1 MALKVAG
8 RHYLMG
14 TKGKI
19 VGMATTSELEED
31 PKIIQD
37 HLAV

>member
-14 TKGKI
+14 TKGMI
-19 VGMATTSELEED
+19 AGIATTEELTTNPD
-31 PKIIQD
+31 IIHN
-37 HLAV
+37 HLSV